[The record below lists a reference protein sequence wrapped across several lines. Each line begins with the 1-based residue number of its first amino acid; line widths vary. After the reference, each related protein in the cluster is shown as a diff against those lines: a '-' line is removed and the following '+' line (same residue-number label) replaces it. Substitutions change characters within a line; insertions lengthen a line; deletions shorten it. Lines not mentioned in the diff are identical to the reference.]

1 MSGVELAPTAA
12 GILGTLLSA
21 AVGLLGWMFRKLAKG
36 QWVPESVHMRE
47 LAREQ
52 ALAEGWKR
60 AYFTLMAAHDLALK
74 HVDTQGR
81 GLQVTTRVLES
92 LPIPEP
98 PEPPE
103 GRSDAQV
110 VA

>member
-1 MSGVELAPTAA
+1 LAPTAA

-36 QWVPESVHMRE
+36 QWVPESVHVRE

-52 ALAEGWKR
+52 VLAEGWR
-60 AYFTLMAAHDLALK
+60 NAYFTLLAAHDLVLK
-74 HVDTQGR
+74 HMDTQAKGI
-81 GLQVTTRVLES
+81 QVATRVLES
-92 LPIPEP
+92 LPIPQP
-98 PEPPE
+98 PEPPSE